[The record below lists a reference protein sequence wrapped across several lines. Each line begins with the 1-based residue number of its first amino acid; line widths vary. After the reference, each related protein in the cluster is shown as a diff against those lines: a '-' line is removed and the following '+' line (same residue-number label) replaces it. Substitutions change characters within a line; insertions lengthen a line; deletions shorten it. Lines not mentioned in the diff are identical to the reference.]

1 MTMHD
6 DHHGAVGR
14 AVPVV
19 DGRAKAAGSLAF
31 LQDIAIS
38 GMLHAR
44 MVLAGR
50 PHARITDLSLAP
62 ITALDRVECVA
73 TADDVP
79 GENRV
84 GVVIDDQPLFA
95 SDRVRYEGDCLA
107 VVGALDPQTAAEAVS
122 LVNPRF
128 EDLSPVL
135 TLDHA
140 RMGGAPSIHEGG
152 NLAVEKIL
160 KNGSIEDGEAASK
173 FFVEQTFRTP
183 VQEHAYLEP
192 LGAMAIPHGDGSI
205 EILAPA
211 QCPFYIRDAVARCLG
226 LPLSKVRVIQLPMGG
241 AFGGKEDVPSEVCAR
256 LAVLARKARRPV
268 RMILSREEDMV
279 YTSKRHPTV
288 LRYRM
293 GCDGGGHL
301 TFADITI
308 DADVGAYATLSPIVL
323 FRSTVHASGPYRIP
337 NVSVV
342 TRGYY
347 TNTAPKGAFRGFGTP
362 QVAFACEA
370 VIDELA
376 AKAGSDPL
384 AFRLANALEPG
395 SSTATGQV
403 LEDSVGF
410 VATLERAGALL
421 GQAEDRFKPR
431 IPAPGLVAA
440 RGVASMIYGV
450 SLGAAGRVLD
460 RGAAKVEVLKDCS
473 VSVFVGCTDMGQ
485 GALTVLSQIAA
496 DALGVPLAT
505 VAVNRV
511 DTDVVPDSGPTV
523 ASRTTVVSG
532 NAIIDA
538 CRKIVGRL
546 SEAARGLLGED
557 AAYDPA
563 AGMAAAP
570 GSQRRIGFRELV
582 AACFERRIGL
592 AATGWYAV
600 PECRL
605 DADTHQGKAYYVYCF
620 ATDIADVLVDTAT
633 GKVEV
638 TSFKAVHDSGRI
650 VNRLTAVGQVEGGIA
665 QGLGLALYER
675 YLQTEGRL
683 STTDLSTY
691 LLPTA
696 LDVCDDIEVE
706 FVEALSSDGPFGA
719 KGLGEPAIIPVP
731 AAVANAV
738 SNALGIRVTELP
750 IDRELLI
757 GGSETPAPPKS
768 A

>member
-1 MTMHD
+1 MMSD
-6 DHHGAVGR
+6 DDPAGTVGR
-14 AVPVV
+14 AVPAV
-19 DGRAKAAGSLAF
+19 DSRAKAAGSLAF
-31 LQDIAIS
+31 LQDISIS

-44 MVLAGR
+44 MVTAGR
-50 PHARITDLSLAP
+50 PHARITDLSLEPVLAF
-62 ITALDRVECVA
+62 DKVKCVA

-95 SDRVRYEGDCLA
+95 NEKVRYEGDCIA
-107 VVGALDPQTAAEAVS
+107 VIGAVDPRSAAEAVS
-122 LVNPRF
+122 LVNARF
-128 EDLSPVL
+128 EDLAAAVTIEEAQAP
-135 TLDHA
+135 
-140 RMGGAPSIHEGG
+140 GAPLIHEGG
-152 NLAVEKIL
+152 NLAVKRCLLSGDIEK
-160 KNGSIEDGEAASK
+160 GEAGSE
-173 FFVEQTFRTP
+173 FIVEQTFRSP

-226 LPLSKVRVIQLPMGG
+226 LPLSRVRVIQLPMGG
-241 AFGGKEDVPSEVCAR
+241 AFGGKEDVPSEICGR

-268 RMILSREEDMV
+268 RMILSREEDML
-279 YTSKRHPTV
+279 YTSKRHPLI

-293 GCDGGGHL
+293 GCDADGHL
-301 TFADITI
+301 TFADIAI
-308 DADVGAYATLSPIVL
+308 DADVGAYGTLSPIVL
-323 FRSTVHASGPYRIP
+323 FRSTIHASGPYRIP
-337 NVSVV
+337 NVRVM

-370 VIDELA
+370 VVDELA
-376 AKAGSDPL
+376 ARAGTDPV
-384 AFRLANALEPG
+384 AFRLKNALRSGTP
-395 SSTATGQV
+395 TATGQM
-403 LEDSVGF
+403 LGESVGF
-410 VATLERAGALL
+410 AATLEKADEVL
-421 GQAEDRFKPR
+421 GSDEDRFKPR
-431 IPAPGLVAA
+431 PVGRGLIAA

-450 SLGAAGRVLD
+450 SLGAAGRALD
-460 RGAAKVEVLKDCS
+460 RGAAKVEILKDCS

-496 DALGVPLAT
+496 DTLGIPLDA
-505 VAVNRV
+505 VLVNRV

-523 ASRTTVVSG
+523 ASRTTVISG

-538 CRKIVGRL
+538 CHKIIERL
-546 SEAARGLLGED
+546 SEVARALLGED

-563 AGMAAAP
+563 EGAATGP
-570 GSQRRIGFRELV
+570 RSGRRAGFRELV
-582 AACFERRIGL
+582 AACFDMRVGL

-605 DADTHQGKAYYVYCF
+605 DEETGQGKAYYVYCF
-620 ATDIADVLVDTAT
+620 ATDVADVLIDTAT
-633 GKVEV
+633 GRIEV
-638 TSFKAVHDSGRI
+638 TSLVAVHDSGRI
-650 VNRLTAVGQVEGGIA
+650 VNRLTAAGQVEGGIA

-675 YLQTEGRL
+675 YKQTGGHVC
-683 STTDLSTY
+683 STDLSTY
-691 LLPTA
+691 LLPTS
-696 LDVCDDIEVE
+696 LDVCDDIRVE
-706 FVEALSSDGPFGA
+706 FIEALCPDGPFGA

-738 SNALGIRVTELP
+738 SNALGRRVTALP
-750 IDRELLI
+750 IDRDLLI
-757 GGSETPAPPKS
+757 GASEPSRPQES